1 MGNQDLSLVHLGLYR
16 RALNAEHLIS
26 GTTSITLFFYYCA
39 LHFDEEVEYIWSRP
53 WTRGKVIYIVS
64 RYTGAIFLILMGI
77 GLLPIRW
84 NDAGHPLING
94 KKLEM
99 LEIGACLGG
108 YLYVVAGTVTIVLA
122 EITLAMRIYALYGRR
137 KWMAVI
143 CAILILI
150 SCAGTQGLGIIYILK
165 PEDSC
170 IGKPC
175 LFDSSLS
182 YQITITCAMA
192 SDTISVFGWIPTSVV
207 ELIFLV
213 LVLWKTRKM
222 QKIHGEYSLVA
233 EGKTPYAVD
242 IMAVMAR
249 DSKKYFLQMFV
260 LCFIGA
266 CLNVIVIL
274 DNFKLHSSSLAI
286 TLPAVLSNT
295 FVTFAVA
302 VLSILAPELFISLR
316 MEYYGPVGSLAD
328 KSQLSWEVAIPEGS
342 QHAPQESGSE
352 RRGQYSIVED
362 QEA

>member
-1 MGNQDLSLVHLGLYR
+1 MATQDLSLVHLGLHR
-16 RALNAEHLIS
+16 RALDAEHLIS
-26 GTTSITLFFYYCA
+26 GSKDELSLMVTIPTALQGDSITLFFYYSA
-39 LHFDEEVEYIWSRP
+39 LHFDEEVKYIWSRP

-64 RYTGAIFLILMGI
+64 RYTGAIFLMYVPCVRSKTLEELEFRRCLRLMGI

-108 YLYVVAGTVTIVLA
+108 NLYVVAGTVTIVLA
-122 EITLAMRIYALYGRR
+122 EIILAMRIYALYGRR
-137 KWMAVI
+137 KRMAVI

-150 SCAGTQGLGIIYILK
+150 SCAGTQSLGII
-165 PEDSC
+165 
-170 IGKPC
+170 
-175 LFDSSLS
+175 F
-182 YQITITCAMA
+182 
-192 SDTISVFGWIPTSVV
+192 FGWLPTSVV
-207 ELIFLV
+207 ELVFLV
-213 LVLWKTRKM
+213 LVLWKARKM
-222 QKIHGEYSLVA
+222 QAIRGEYSLVA
-233 EGKTPYAVD
+233 EGKVPYAVD

-249 DSKKYFLQMFV
+249 DSKKYFLQMFA

-274 DNFKLHSSSLAI
+274 NNFKLHSTSLAI
-286 TLPAVLSNT
+286 LLPTVLSNT

-316 MEYYGPVGSLAD
+316 MEYYGPVDSLAD
-328 KSQLSWEVAIPEGS
+328 KSQLSWDVAIPEGS
-342 QHAPQESGSE
+342 QHAPQESGSS

-362 QEA
+362 QKA